1 MLSETID
8 EGLGRYEIGPRIR
21 ELRQTKNL
29 GLVELGAHT
38 GLSPGMLS
46 RIETGRLYPTL
57 PTLLRIA
64 MVFGV
69 GLDHFFTQDRQRPLR
84 EVVRKADRIR
94 LPDRMGNAQPS
105 YEFESLDFPVE
116 GRRVA
121 AFFAEF
127 HPAGPEKTAHHHP
140 GHERIYLIS
149 GSLVLEFLDEEIAL
163 EAGDAITFD
172 ASIPHSYQATGP
184 EPCTGIV
191 VTEGD
196 ERA

>member
-8 EGLGRYEIGPRIR
+8 EGLGRYDIGPRIR

-29 GLVELGAHT
+29 GLVELGEHT

-64 MVFGV
+64 MVFGI
-69 GLDHFFTQDRQRPLR
+69 GLEHFFTQDRQRPLR

-94 LPDRMGNAQPS
+94 LPDRMGNTHPS

-121 AFFAEF
+121 AFYAEF
-127 HPAGPEKTAHHHP
+127 HPASPDTVAHHHA
-140 GHERIYLIS
+140 GNERIYVITGTLLLRFPD
-149 GSLVLEFLDEEIAL
+149 GDVLL

-172 ASIPHSYQATGP
+172 ATSAHSYQGT
-184 EPCTGIV
+184 
-191 VTEGD
+191 GD
-196 ERA
+196 ERCTGVVVIEDV

>member
-29 GLVELGAHT
+29 GLVELGSHT

-69 GLDHFFTQDRQRPLR
+69 GLDHFFAPNRDRPLR

-94 LPDRMGNAQPS
+94 LPDRIGNAHPS

-127 HPAGPEKTAHHHP
+127 NPVGPDTTNHHHA
-140 GHERIYLIS
+140 GQERIYVIS
-149 GSLVLEFLDEEIAL
+149 GTLQLQFPDGEVSLQ
-163 EAGDAITFD
+163 AGDAITFD
-172 ASIPHSYQATGP
+172 ATAPHSYQGLGGT
-184 EPCTGIV
+184 PCTGIV
-191 VTEGD
+191 VTD
-196 ERA
+196 FD

>member
-8 EGLGRYEIGPRIR
+8 EGLGRYDIGPRIR

-29 GLVELGAHT
+29 GLVELGEHT

-64 MVFGV
+64 MVFGI
-69 GLDHFFTQDRQRPLR
+69 GLEHFFTQDRQRPLR
-84 EVVRKADRIR
+84 EVVRKSDRIR
-94 LPDRMGNAQPS
+94 LPDRMGNAHPS

-127 HPAGPEKTAHHHP
+127 HPAGPDTAPHHHP
-140 GHERIYLIS
+140 GLERIYVITGTLLLRFPD
-149 GSLVLEFLDEEIAL
+149 GDVSLES
-163 EAGDAITFD
+163 GDAIAFD
-172 ASIPHSYQATGP
+172 ATSPHSYQGIGSDR
-184 EPCTGIV
+184 CTGIA
-191 VTEGD
+191 VTED
-196 ERA
+196 D

>member
-29 GLVELGAHT
+29 GLVEFGAHT

-69 GLDHFFTQDRQRPLR
+69 GLEHFFTQDRQRPLR
-84 EVVRKADRIR
+84 EVVRKTDRIR
-94 LPDRMGNAQPS
+94 LPDRMGSAQPS

-121 AFFAEF
+121 AFYAEF
-127 HPAGPEKTAHHHP
+127 HPAGPDTGTHHHA
-140 GHERIYLIS
+140 GQERIYVIS
-149 GSLVLEFLDEEIAL
+149 GTLQLGFAEGEVTL

-172 ASIPHSYQATGP
+172 ATAPHSYQGIGSD
-184 EPCTGIV
+184 PCTGIV

-196 ERA
+196 

>member
-29 GLVELGAHT
+29 GLVELGEHT

-64 MVFGV
+64 MVFGI
-69 GLDHFFTQDRQRPLR
+69 GLEHFFTQDRQHPLR

-127 HPAGPEKTAHHHP
+127 HPAGPDTTPHHHP
-140 GHERIYLIS
+140 GHERIYVITGTLLLRFPD
-149 GSLVLEFLDEEIAL
+149 GEVTL
-163 EAGDAITFD
+163 EAGDAVTFD
-172 ASIPHSYQATGP
+172 ATSPHSYQGTGD
-184 EPCTGIV
+184 ERCTGIV
-191 VTEGD
+191 VTED
-196 ERA
+196 I